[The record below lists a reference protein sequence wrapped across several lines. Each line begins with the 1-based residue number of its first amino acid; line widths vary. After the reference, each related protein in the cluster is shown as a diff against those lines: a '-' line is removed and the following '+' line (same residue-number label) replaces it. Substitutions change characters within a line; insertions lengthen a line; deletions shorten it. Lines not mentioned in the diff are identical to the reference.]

1 MDEIDRAILRELQID
16 GRIAYAE
23 LGPKVGLSAS
33 AARQRL
39 QRLLDSQAV
48 QVVGVT
54 DPMGMGGQA
63 MALLG
68 IAVDGDP
75 RAVADALAERAEV
88 VYAVLT
94 SGASTC
100 SPRSCVPDRGIC
112 WTSSTTSYGR
122 SRASGRCSRS
132 PTSGFTRTG
141 SCGTWAEPP
150 PAVATVRQPNRRR
163 ARAPRGERRLLRH

>member
-1 MDEIDRAILRELQID
+1 MDEIDRAILRELQTD
-16 GRIAYAE
+16 GRIAYAD

-39 QRLLDSQAV
+39 QRLLDTKTV

-54 DPMGMGGQA
+54 DPMSMGGQA

-75 RAVADALAERAEV
+75 RAVADELARREEV

-94 SGASTC
+94 SGGFDLFAEVVAPG
-100 SPRSCVPDRGIC
+100 PRELLDFVNDVVRPVEG
-112 WTSSTTSYGR
+112 
-122 SRASGRCSRS
+122 
-132 PTSGFTRTG
+132 
-141 SCGTWAEPP
+141 
-150 PAVATVRQPNRRR
+150 VRQIQSFPYFGIHTHRFLWDV
-163 ARAPRGERRLLRH
+163 G

>member
-1 MDEIDRAILRELQID
+1 MDEIDRAILRELQTD
-16 GRIAYAE
+16 GRIAYAD

-39 QRLLDSQAV
+39 QRLLDTKTV

-54 DPMGMGGQA
+54 DPMAMGGQA

-75 RAVADALAERAEV
+75 RAVADELARREEV

-94 SGASTC
+94 SGGFDLFAEVVAPG
-100 SPRSCVPDRGIC
+100 PRELLDFVNDVVRPVEGI
-112 WTSSTTSYGR
+112 
-122 SRASGRCSRS
+122 
-132 PTSGFTRTG
+132 
-141 SCGTWAEPP
+141 
-150 PAVATVRQPNRRR
+150 RQIQSFPYFGIHTHRFLWDV
-163 ARAPRGERRLLRH
+163 G